1 LLFRC
6 SDAELVARAKT
17 LFRDPPPPRG
27 AAAQTV
33 SFRLD
38 PSRVPRSVLTRSLP
52 DKLSPSAVKDY
63 LKCPFRFYLHRVLK
77 TEAVDD
83 RAREPDARGF
93 GTLCH
98 AAVEAMARD
107 DGGIWACGDAERLAA
122 WLAERV
128 EETALALHGTRPWV
142 GVELSAET
150 AKRRLRAFAEQQVA
164 WHADGWEIAE
174 CEAGGQAL
182 DLDGSTLAGRIDRI
196 DRHRD
201 GRLCVLDYK
210 TTDRSTPPRD
220 AHWDSAVGAASLPE
234 AVIPEALCDGKRP
247 RRWTDLQLPL
257 YREMVR
263 ATHGDGVD
271 MGYILLPAALS
282 ETGFAVWDGYN
293 DALHAHAMACARA
306 VARSIR
312 AGVFWPPVLPAPRFD
327 DFEELLLGD
336 ATKTMVRPT
345 APWAEG
351 VAGGNPPPEDRP

>member
-1 LLFRC
+1 
-6 SDAELVARAKT
+6 
-17 LFRDPPPPRG
+17 
-27 AAAQTV
+27 
-33 SFRLD
+33 
-38 PSRVPRSVLTRSLP
+38 
-52 DKLSPSAVKDY
+52 
-63 LKCPFRFYLHRVLK
+63 
-77 TEAVDD
+77 
-83 RAREPDARGF
+83 
-93 GTLCH
+93 
-98 AAVEAMARD
+98 MARD
-107 DGGIWACGDAERLAA
+107 GGRVWACGDAERLAA

-128 EETALALHGTRPWV
+128 EETALALHGARPWV

-150 AKRRLRAFAEQQVA
+150 AKRRLRAFAERQVA

-306 VARSIR
+306 VARSIG
-312 AGVFWPPVLPAPRFD
+312 AGVFWPPVSPAPRFD
-327 DFEELLLGD
+327 DFEEVLLGD

-351 VAGGNPPPEDRP
+351 VAGGNPPPEDRL